1 MLTRA
6 VETYLAVRRA
16 AGYALKCE
24 GSHLKRY
31 AAFSEARKQHYIS
44 TKIAIEW
51 AGLGQSIPQRARRLG
66 IIIRFARYLR
76 AEDGR
81 HEVPPAVFGAERLPR
96 STPYIL
102 TAEQIRQLIGA
113 ASRTRPRLARIT
125 YRTLFSLL
133 ACTGLRVSEATHL
146 RLDDITPDGLI
157 IRRTKFH
164 KSRLV
169 PLHDTAQAA
178 LERYLQQRRPYVP
191 FSDYVFV
198 SLERKP
204 LSLSVVDSTFR
215 MAVERSGLPPGPGGR
230 RPSPRSLRHTF
241 AVKALETC
249 PDGRDAVTK
258 HMLALSTYLGHSK
271 IAHTYWYLEA
281 VPDLMR
287 DIADRAEE
295 FAMGRR
301 TCP

>member
-1 MLTRA
+1 MLTRD

-24 GSHLKRY
+24 GSHLKRF

-215 MAVERSGLPPGPGGR
+215 VAVKRIGLPPGPGGR

-241 AVKALETC
+241 AVRALETC